1 MSVNLNAAVEILGHS
16 DFSIRNGNK
25 VFLDETDSPVS
36 DDIQTQIEELAEKMA
51 VKTLDQHKE
60 EALASLD
67 QKHAEIL
74 RNLTGNATI
83 EERDTWQS
91 KALAA
96 SAIQDGSA
104 NPYQLDMI
112 GTEAALSKVTVE
124 ELVTKILTKN
134 AAFMKMIG
142 LAAGHRTATR
152 EAIKSAPDIS
162 TLGLVLEKANQTSE
176 QMISDFLQ
184 AIQNG

>member
-1 MSVNLNAAVEILGHS
+1 MLVEAAKQVLDHDLFFIRDGIIYLDDTEENVSVEIQ
-16 DFSIRNGNK
+16 
-25 VFLDETDSPVS
+25 EE
-36 DDIQTQIEELAEKMA
+36 IEALAKTMS

-67 QKHAEIL
+67 QEHAAIL

-112 GTEAALSKVTVE
+112 GTEAALSKITVE

-134 AAFMKMIG
+134 AGFMKMIG

-162 TLGLVLEKANQTSE
+162 TLGLVLEKANQTAE